1 MHVRIERSV
10 SAVIGAGLAGVA
22 AALAPTASA
31 AQDGDP
37 ATIGARSDAARE
49 AAPIVFCAGA
59 ANMPMSQAG
68 SPPGFDVEIAEA
80 IAAELGR
87 AARFEWLGPESD
99 GVDHA
104 VRQGRCDV
112 ALGVLAT
119 AGLMVGQ
126 PVLDGLA
133 LTRPYYR
140 AGYRIVRRP
149 DADPLPTLEHAGDE
163 WIAVEGESVATFTLR
178 QRGRRVYVLFDHAAV
193 LEAVADGRVRYGYL
207 WGPLAAWRALDR
219 DDVVLA
225 REFEPVDRW
234 SFALAVRD
242 DDRALRRTLD
252 RAIARLCANG
262 TIDRILGRYGLPP
275 LSASLR

>member
-1 MHVRIERSV
+1 MHARIGRSV

-22 AALAPTASA
+22 AASA
-31 AQDGDP
+31 AQEVASP
-37 ATIGARSDAARE
+37 E

-68 SPPGFDVEIAEA
+68 EPSGFDVEIAEA

-87 AARFEWLGPESD
+87 AARFKWLEPESD

-104 VRQGRCDV
+104 VREGHCDA

-119 AGLMVGQ
+119 AGPLVGD

-133 LTRPYYR
+133 LTLPYLR

-149 DADPLPTLEHAGDE
+149 DTAPLPTLEHAGDE
-163 WIAVEGESVATFTLR
+163 RIAVEGESVATFTLR

-207 WGPLAAWRALDR
+207 WGPLAAWGTLGR

-234 SFALAVRD
+234 SFALAVREED
-242 DDRALRRTLD
+242 EPLRRSLD
-252 RAIARLCANG
+252 GAITRLRVNYA
-262 TIDRILGRYGLPP
+262 IDRILGRYGLPP
-275 LSASLR
+275 TAGLRR